1 MRLGRLVEH
10 DERSRA
16 YRVPPSVAPLKSVR
30 HWRHAPITDQG
41 ELGSCTCEALVSA
54 MACTP
59 AYEPIMRRYPRL
71 VLDHHLAERLYRVAT
86 QVDAFPGAWPPD
98 DTGSSGL
105 AACKAAQR
113 AGYVSG
119 YRWGFGLDDTLQAL
133 QNGPVMLGV
142 RWFEGMDNP
151 SADGEIRPTGALR
164 GGHEVC
170 LTGINADARR
180 VWLDNSW
187 GESWG
192 VDGQAW
198 LSWSD
203 LADLLDQDGDAVQL
217 VPVLDVLTWWQRLR
231 VWLGI

>member
-16 YRVPPSVAPLKSVR
+16 YRVAPVTAELRSVR
-30 HWRHAPITDQG
+30 WWRHAPITDQG

-59 AYEPIMRRYPRL
+59 AYEPVMRRHPRL
-71 VLDHHLAERLYRVAT
+71 VLDHRLAERLYRVAT

-105 AACKAAQR
+105 AACKAARR

-119 YRWGFGLDDTLQAL
+119 YRWGFGLDDTLSAL
-133 QNGPVMLGV
+133 RAAPVMLGV
-142 RWFEGMDNP
+142 RWYEGMDAP
-151 SADGEIRPTGALR
+151 SWSGEARVYGSLR

-170 LTGINADARR
+170 LTGIDVDAKR
-180 VWLDNSW
+180 VWFDNSW
-187 GESWG
+187 GEAWG
-192 VDGQAW
+192 VDGRAW
-198 LSWSD
+198 MSWSTLEEL
-203 LADLLDQDGDAVQL
+203 LAEDGDAVQL
-217 VPVLDVLTWWQRLR
+217 VPAVDVATFWQRVR
-231 VWLGI
+231 AWLGV